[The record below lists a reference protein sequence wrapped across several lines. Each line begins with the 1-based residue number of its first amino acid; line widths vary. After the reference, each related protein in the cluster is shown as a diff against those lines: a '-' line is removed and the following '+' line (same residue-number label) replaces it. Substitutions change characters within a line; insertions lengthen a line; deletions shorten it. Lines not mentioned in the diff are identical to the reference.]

1 MTESCKTALCF
12 NGHISHAGGTIH
24 LALSLNSSVHNGSS
38 SVAGADP
45 KWENRL
51 TQWNDDP
58 EFLEE
63 NNLLNMVQ
71 RKILNV

>member
-1 MTESCKTALCF
+1 MALAR
-12 NGHISHAGGTIH
+12 SR
-24 LALSLNSSVHNGSS
+24 
-38 SVAGADP
+38 GADP

-58 EFLEE
+58 EYSEE

-71 RKILNV
+71 RKILSV